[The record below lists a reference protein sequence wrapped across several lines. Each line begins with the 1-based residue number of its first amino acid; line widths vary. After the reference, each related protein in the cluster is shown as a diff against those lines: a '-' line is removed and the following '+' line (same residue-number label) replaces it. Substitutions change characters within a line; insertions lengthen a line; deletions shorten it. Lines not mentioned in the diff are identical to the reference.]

1 MLTGMPLSAKLDEQ
15 VKKLHEAAAKREAE
29 RIAAELGLS
38 YLDAVQAPVK
48 VDVLKLIP
56 EEEAQTLEVA
66 AFEFKKPIL
75 AVATVNPKN
84 PAVQAL
90 VDRFAKQG
98 VTVKLFVVSPRGLA
112 HLLSFYKFAAPE
124 KSGITSRV
132 NIEEARVRE
141 LAATLT
147 SRGKVEDAIHTFNFR
162 AASVTEF
169 LEIVL
174 SGALANRASDIHLEP
189 EERGVKLRY
198 RVDGVLNDIVS
209 DLDRAFY
216 PSVISRVKLLSN
228 LKLNVSDR
236 PQDGRFTIG
245 LTGKDVEIR
254 VAIAPSEFGETM
266 VLRVLDPEV
275 INLSL
280 RDLGFR
286 DDDLAIVQAELARPN
301 GMVLNTGPTGS
312 GKTSTLYAF
321 LKSKQTSEVKIV
333 TIEDPIE
340 YHLPGIE
347 QTQVDPEAK
356 YTFANGLRSIMRQD
370 PDVILVG
377 EVRDKETAEISIQAA
392 LTGHLVF
399 STVHANDAAGAIPRF
414 LDLKVR
420 ASSIGPALN
429 LVIAQRLVRRLCAQ
443 CRVLDESTVALS
455 KVSEVVKNL
464 PARVERAG
472 IDAPTIFK
480 PRGCDACGGTGYR
493 GRVAIFELLEVPQ
506 ELKDMITKEV
516 GESQVERFAKSRGMV
531 TMQEDGVVKAARG
544 ITSIAEVEDVT
555 GPIEPRKG

>member
-1 MLTGMPLSAKLDEQ
+1 
-15 VKKLHEAAAKREAE
+15 
-29 RIAAELGLS
+29 
-38 YLDAVQAPVK
+38 
-48 VDVLKLIP
+48 
-56 EEEAQTLEVA
+56 
-66 AFEFKKPIL
+66 
-75 AVATVNPKN
+75 
-84 PAVQAL
+84 
-90 VDRFAKQG
+90 
-98 VTVKLFVVSPRGLA
+98 
-112 HLLSFYKFAAPE
+112 
-124 KSGITSRV
+124 
-132 NIEEARVRE
+132 
-141 LAATLT
+141 
-147 SRGKVEDAIHTFNFR
+147 
-162 AASVTEF
+162 
-169 LEIVL
+169 
-174 SGALANRASDIHLEP
+174 
-189 EERGVKLRY
+189 
-198 RVDGVLNDIVS
+198 
-209 DLDRAFY
+209 
-216 PSVISRVKLLSN
+216 
-228 LKLNVSDR
+228 
-236 PQDGRFTIG
+236 
-245 LTGKDVEIR
+245 
-254 VAIAPSEFGETM
+254 
-266 VLRVLDPEV
+266 
-275 INLSL
+275 
-280 RDLGFR
+280 
-286 DDDLAIVQAELARPN
+286 
-301 GMVLNTGPTGS
+301 
-312 GKTSTLYAF
+312 
-321 LKSKQTSEVKIV
+321 
-333 TIEDPIE
+333 
-340 YHLPGIE
+340 
-347 QTQVDPEAK
+347 
-356 YTFANGLRSIMRQD
+356 MRQD

-429 LVIAQRLVRRLCAQ
+429 LVIAQRLVRRLCVQ